1 MLGVPAKLVV
11 MSGSNSI
18 EHCNKRDKAR
28 IYQMSRSEVDL
39 AKQQHKQI

>member
-1 MLGVPAKLVV
+1 MLGVLAKVVV

-18 EHCNKRDKAR
+18 EHCNKRDKSR
-28 IYQMSRSEVDL
+28 IYQMSRSEIDL